1 MSQEYIEIKKA
12 RENNLKN
19 ISVRTPKRKIT
30 IFTGVSGSGKSSIVF
45 DTIATEAKRQE
56 YETLSMFVRNFLPKY
71 SQPDADAIE
80 NLSMAIVVDQKRMG
94 GGSHSTM
101 GTVTDIYTVLRLIFS
116 RVGKPSA
123 GQANVFSFNDP
134 QGMCQNCNGL
144 GRKLDVDMDKF
155 LDTSKSLNDGA
166 ILFPE
171 YAVNSWG
178 WSLLINTGLFDA
190 DKIVSEYTS
199 KEMDDLKR
207 VAAKQQITIEP
218 QVFAGFPEH
227 TADVKR
233 PELLW
238 AALSSVDGLLRTA
251 VQAKV
256 TAIHALETITLTT
269 NTPVSNNADRLA
281 EIPVQIELTAS
292 GETMTKLL
300 AALPLRG
307 DELRASGFP
316 DAPVEKPPLFIDR
329 VIIRKQSPEK
339 TDEIRVFLRLVA
351 FVTRESSQAQ
361 D

>member
-1 MSQEYIEIKKA
+1 MKFPLNEYQRRGIIPLAGIALAAYYIMVFLPLKRHAEKLDSPVEKA
-12 RENNLKN
+12 RAKLAASLDQTNTPLDFLSISNQLDETKHARAVFEDARQKAVARIELAPAIRARINAPFQLVDFENE
-19 ISVRTPKRKIT
+19 R
-30 IFTGVSGSGKSSIVF
+30 
-45 DTIATEAKRQE
+45 
-56 YETLSMFVRNFLPKY
+56 
-71 SQPDADAIE
+71 
-80 NLSMAIVVDQKRMG
+80 
-94 GGSHSTM
+94 
-101 GTVTDIYTVLRLIFS
+101 
-116 RVGKPSA
+116 
-123 GQANVFSFNDP
+123 
-134 QGMCQNCNGL
+134 
-144 GRKLDVDMDKF
+144 
-155 LDTSKSLNDGA
+155 
-166 ILFPE
+166 
-171 YAVNSWG
+171 
-178 WSLLINTGLFDA
+178 
-190 DKIVSEYTS
+190 S